1 MNIRAFETERYFAK
15 YEFTTPHLLSV
26 SDCESFSID
35 ELLQFGGYSIDDLT
49 KIRLGYTE
57 SQGDPL
63 LRARVADNYE
73 NVDADHVLI
82 LNSPVEGIYL
92 AMRSLLALGDE
103 AIILSP
109 AYDALINLA
118 ESISSQV
125 IRWQINST
133 TVGWQLDLKKLQTII
148 SEKTKLIVV
157 NFPHNPSGLLPS
169 EEEFSRLVELADK
182 YGIWLFCDEMYRGLE
197 FSQRST
203 LPSAA
208 DLYQRSIVLAGLSKS
223 HGLPGLRAGW
233 LIVRDAELRQQIINW
248 KDYTS
253 ICPAAP
259 IEFLARVALDA
270 GEKLVQRNNKI
281 ISDNI
286 RLANAFFARW
296 ADMFTWRVPEAG
308 SVALVGI
315 SVSSATR
322 YCHQLAKEAGILLL
336 PAKFMGYDDRHVRF
350 GFGRLSFPA
359 ALAAY
364 EKNLEQNSNKPA
376 ISKKR

>member
-1 MNIRAFETERYFAK
+1 MNIKTFETERYYAK
-15 YEFTTPHLLSV
+15 YEFSTPHLLSV
-26 SDCESFSID
+26 SDCESVSID
-35 ELLQFGGYSIDDLT
+35 ELMQLGGASYNELA

-63 LRARVADNYE
+63 LREQVADSYE

-92 AMRSLLALGDE
+92 AIRSILEPGDE
-103 AIILSP
+103 AIIMTP

-118 ESISSQV
+118 ESISDQV
-125 IRWQINST
+125 IRWQIKST
-133 TVGWQLDLKKLQTII
+133 TAGWEFDLEKLQTII
-148 SEKTKLIVV
+148 SENTKLIVV
-157 NFPHNPSGLLPS
+157 NFPHNPSGLLPNV
-169 EEEFSRLVELADK
+169 EEFSKLVALADH

-197 FSQRST
+197 FNQRKT
-203 LPSAA
+203 LPSTA

-248 KDYTS
+248 RDYTS

-259 IEFLARVALDA
+259 IEFLARAALAA
-270 GEKLVQRNNKI
+270 GEKFVQRNNKI

-296 ADMFTWRVPEAG
+296 SDMFTWREPEAG

-315 SVSSATR
+315 NVLSATQ
-322 YCHQLAKEAGILLL
+322 YSHQLAKEAGVLLL

-350 GFGRLSFPA
+350 GFGRLSFPS

-364 EKNLEQNSNKPA
+364 EEHLEQPENDPANS
-376 ISKKR
+376 S

>member
-1 MNIRAFETERYFAK
+1 MKIRTFETERYYAK

-26 SDCESFSID
+26 SDCETVSID
-35 ELLQFGGYSIDDLT
+35 ELLQLGGYSYDEFA

-63 LRARVADNYE
+63 LRARVADGYE

-92 AMRSLLALGDE
+92 AICSILEPGDE
-103 AIILSP
+103 AIIMTP

-125 IRWQINST
+125 IRWQINLT
-133 TVGWQLDLKKLQTII
+133 TTGWQLDLDKLQAVI
-148 SEKTKLIVV
+148 SENTKLIVV

-169 EEEFSRLVELADK
+169 EEEFSRLVALANH

-197 FSQRST
+197 FSQRAT

-248 KDYTS
+248 RDYTS

-259 IEFLARVALDA
+259 VEFLARVALDA
-270 GEKLVQRNNKI
+270 GENLVQRNNKI
-281 ISDNI
+281 IRDNI

-296 ADMFTWRVPEAG
+296 AEMFTWRAPEAG

-315 SVSSATR
+315 SVSSATQ
-322 YCHQLAKEAGILLL
+322 YSHQLAKKAGVLLL

-350 GFGRLSFPA
+350 GFGRLSFPS

-364 EKNLEQNSNKPA
+364 EEHLEQNENVPA
-376 ISKKR
+376 IDS